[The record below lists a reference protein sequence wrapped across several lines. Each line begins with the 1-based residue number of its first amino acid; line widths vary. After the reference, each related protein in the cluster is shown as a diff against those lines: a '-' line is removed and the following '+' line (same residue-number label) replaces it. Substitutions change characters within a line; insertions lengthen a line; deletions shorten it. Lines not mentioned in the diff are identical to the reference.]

1 MSGDNIMN
9 NKIFKSLQYS
19 NCYMNTSQFNIFDVT
34 IPCNSVIYIDVCE
47 NTMYICSRFP
57 NYSGDAKNVILNVTW
72 YDYEM
77 HTIGTTTIKNCDA
90 SIALFEAWKSAS
102 MPHVRKIRHEMTMRD
117 YEKMMKHDRKKK
129 SGSGGVR
136 LSAKSD
142 EYTTDSLR
150 YKQVTEPAYW
160 ASMGIGYNGR
170 PCTNSGNASVVASN
184 IR

>member
-1 MSGDNIMN
+1 MN
-9 NKIFKSLQYS
+9 DKIFKSLQYS
-19 NCYMNTSQFNIFDVT
+19 NCYMNIAQFNIFDVT
-34 IPCNSVIYIDVCE
+34 IPYNSVIYIDVCE

-57 NYSGDAKNVILNVTW
+57 NYSGDAKNVILNVIW

-77 HTIGTTTIKNCDA
+77 HTIGTTTLKNCDA
-90 SIALFEAWKSAS
+90 SIALFDAWKSAS
-102 MPHVRKIRHEMTMRD
+102 MPHARRIRRNITMRD
-117 YEKMMKHDRKKK
+117 YENMMKHDRKKK

-142 EYTTDSLR
+142 EYTTDSLH

>member
-1 MSGDNIMN
+1 MN
-9 NKIFKSLQYS
+9 DKIFKPLQYS
-19 NCYMNTSQFNIFDVT
+19 NCYMNTAQFNIFDVT

-57 NYSGDAKNVILNVTW
+57 NYSGNAKNVILNVIW

-90 SIALFEAWKSAS
+90 SIALFNAWKSAS
-102 MPHVRKIRHEMTMRD
+102 MPHARRIRRNITMRD
-117 YEKMMKHDRKKK
+117 YENMMQDCIRRKK

-142 EYTTDSLR
+142 EYTTDNLH
-150 YKQVTEPAYW
+150 YKQVTESAYW
-160 ASMGIGYNGR
+160 ANLSNSK
-170 PCTNSGNASVVASN
+170 SGNASVVASN